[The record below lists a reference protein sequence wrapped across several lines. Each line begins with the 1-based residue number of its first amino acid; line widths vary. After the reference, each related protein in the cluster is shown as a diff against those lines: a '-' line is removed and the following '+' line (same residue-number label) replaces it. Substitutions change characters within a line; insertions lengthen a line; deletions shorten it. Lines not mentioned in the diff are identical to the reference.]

1 MRRNFVCTLENT
13 CVVVN
18 DGCVYEE
25 SDGVENRG
33 FMRGHSI
40 TEVWFR
46 LQKGNS
52 PSMMRA
58 VTPIKRLLPC
68 STVRFSGCV
77 RAEGRKSRFLNYLL
91 MTVLHQ
97 RRLGWCLAIFG
108 LILGAFAG
116 FWLGRGMLL
125 RTAKADLS
133 DYAQQLNRNA
143 DALRG
148 ELSVSFSEL
157 NMPRFPRCSNPD
169 LWALQARTFR
179 SSDLKDIGRTH
190 NGMLYCSA
198 VLGKLKKPYVESIPT
213 LVLADGTQVYAD
225 VALVLASMG
234 GDHGTVVES
243 GDLNA
248 VLSPN
253 AFDHWNR
260 PHVRYMIVAVD
271 RKTNRMARIAGSSLS
286 LQTSQVLS
294 QGLAILA
301 GTIYR
306 RSCSDRNQICAV
318 TSESLADVWGS
329 SRTTQVVY
337 SAMGAF
343 AGLSVGL
350 LGALLYQRTHG
361 LSHQLHCAIRR
372 SSPSLRLVYEPI
384 LDSRTCRTV
393 GAETLLRWTDQTGAS
408 IPPDVFV
415 RMAEEKGFVDE
426 LTAFVVRR
434 AIQEMGNLL
443 RLHPYFTLSINIA
456 ASDMNGHRL
465 LGLLKKEVLRA
476 EVSPEQIAL
485 ELTERSTA
493 DLAVARSAIRRLREA
508 GYKVHIDDFGTGF
521 SSLSY
526 IDQLAVNAIKIDR
539 SFTRAVGTDAV
550 TAPLLPQMIAMAES
564 LGVEV
569 IVEGVETEV
578 QRKFLSANE
587 KPLRL
592 QGWLFSKALSAEALR
607 SFLDKNDVLGDNL
620 RANPA
625 FRCPP
630 EAAVLLAPH
639 IPQA

>member
-1 MRRNFVCTLENT
+1 
-13 CVVVN
+13 
-18 DGCVYEE
+18 
-25 SDGVENRG
+25 
-33 FMRGHSI
+33 
-40 TEVWFR
+40 
-46 LQKGNS
+46 
-52 PSMMRA
+52 
-58 VTPIKRLLPC
+58 
-68 STVRFSGCV
+68 
-77 RAEGRKSRFLNYLL
+77 
-91 MTVLHQ
+91 MTVPHQ
-97 RRLGWCLAIFG
+97 RRLGLCLAIFG
-108 LILGAFAG
+108 FILGAFAG
-116 FWLGRGMLL
+116 LCLGRSMLL

-133 DYAQQLNRNA
+133 DYALQLSRNA
-143 DALRG
+143 DALRA

-157 NMPRFPRCSNPD
+157 NMPRFPPCSNPD
-169 LWALQARTFR
+169 LWALQGRTFR
-179 SSDLKDIGRTH
+179 SSQLKDIGRTH

-198 VLGKLKKPYVESIPT
+198 VLARLKKPYVEGKPT
-213 LVLADGTQVYAD
+213 LVLADGTHVYAD
-225 VALVLASMG
+225 VPLVLASMG

-260 PHVRYMIVAVD
+260 PHVSYIIVAVD
-271 RKTNRMARIAGSSLS
+271 RKTNQVARIAGSTLS

-294 QGLAILA
+294 HGFATLA
-301 GTIYR
+301 GRIYHG
-306 RSCSDRNQICAV
+306 SCSDRNQICAV
-318 TSESLADVWGS
+318 TSETLADVWGS
-329 SRTTQVVY
+329 STTTQIVY

-343 AGLSVGL
+343 AGLSLGL
-350 LGALLYQRTHG
+350 LGALLYLRTIG
-361 LSHQLHCAIRR
+361 LSYQLHCAIRR

-384 LDSRTCRTV
+384 LDGRTYQIV
-393 GAETLLRWTDQTGAS
+393 GTEALLRWTDQTGATIS
-408 IPPDVFV
+408 PDVFV
-415 RMAEEKGFVDE
+415 RMAEEKGFIDE

-434 AIQEMGNLL
+434 AIREMGDLL
-443 RLHPYFTLSINIA
+443 RRQPHFTLSINIA

-465 LGLLKKEVLRA
+465 LGLLGEEVLQA
-476 EVSPEQIAL
+476 NISPGQIAL

-493 DLAVARSAIRRLREA
+493 DLAVARAAIRRLREA

-550 TAPLLPQMIAMAES
+550 TAPILPQMIAMAES

-592 QGWLFSKALSAEALR
+592 QGWFFSKALSAEALN
-607 SFLDKNDVLGDNL
+607 SFVDKKDVPSETLQASPIL
-620 RANPA
+620 RYQ
-625 FRCPP
+625 P

-639 IPQA
+639 VPQA

>member
-1 MRRNFVCTLENT
+1 
-13 CVVVN
+13 
-18 DGCVYEE
+18 
-25 SDGVENRG
+25 
-33 FMRGHSI
+33 
-40 TEVWFR
+40 
-46 LQKGNS
+46 
-52 PSMMRA
+52 
-58 VTPIKRLLPC
+58 
-68 STVRFSGCV
+68 
-77 RAEGRKSRFLNYLL
+77 

-97 RRLGWCLAIFG
+97 RWLGLCLAIFG
-108 LILGAFAG
+108 SILGAFAG
-116 FWLGRGMLL
+116 LWLGRGMLL
-125 RTAKADLS
+125 RTVKADLS
-133 DYAQQLNRNA
+133 DYVQQLSRNA
-143 DALRG
+143 DALR
-148 ELSVSFSEL
+148 EDLSVSFNEL
-157 NMPRFPRCSNPD
+157 NMPRFPLCSNPD
-169 LWALQARTFR
+169 LGGLQAQTFR
-179 SSDLKDIGRTH
+179 SSQLKDIGRTH

-198 VLGKLKKPYVESIPT
+198 ALGRLKKPYVEGIPT
-213 LVLADGTQVYAD
+213 VVLADGTHVYAD

-243 GDLNA
+243 GNLDA

-260 PHVRYMIVAVD
+260 PHVSYMVVAID
-271 RKTNRMARIAGSSLS
+271 RKTNQMARIAGSSLS
-286 LQTSQVLS
+286 LKTSQVLS
-294 QGLAILA
+294 QGFPILA
-301 GTIYR
+301 GRIYR
-306 RSCSDRNQICAV
+306 ASCSDRNQICEV

-329 SRTTQVVY
+329 SRTTQIAY

-343 AGLSVGL
+343 AGLSLGL
-350 LGALLYQRTHG
+350 LGTLLYLRTIG
-361 LSHQLHCAIRR
+361 LGYQLHCAIRR

-384 LDSRTCRTV
+384 LDSRTYRTV
-393 GAETLLRWTDQTGAS
+393 GAEALLRWTDQTGAS
-408 IPPDVFV
+408 IRPDVFV
-415 RMAEEKGFVDE
+415 RMAEEKGFIDE

-434 AIQEMGNLL
+434 AIREMGDLL
-443 RLHPYFTLSINIA
+443 RQQPQFLLSINIA
-456 ASDMNGHRL
+456 ASDMNGHQL
-465 LGLLKKEVLRA
+465 LGLLEKEVLRA
-476 EVSPEQIAL
+476 KVFPGQIAL

-592 QGWLFSKALSAEALR
+592 QGWYFSKPLSAEALS
-607 SFLDKNDVLGDNL
+607 SFVDKNDVLSETLQAD
-620 RANPA
+620 PI
-625 FRCPP
+625 FRYPP
-630 EAAVLLAPH
+630 EAAVLLAPQV
-639 IPQA
+639 PQA